1 MVRTRLVVTL
11 ACVLSVATVGCS
23 SNGSPGA
30 TGDGITGTQQ
40 DFSITLSPTS
50 FAAGDVTF
58 NVTNQGPSTH
68 EFVIVKS
75 DQDPGSFPVED
86 GEVPEDTLDVVDEI
100 EDIAPNTSQALT
112 VSLDAGSYVV
122 MCNQPDH
129 YQQGMHTGL
138 TVT

>member
-23 SNGSPGA
+23 SNGSSA
-30 TGDGITGTQQ
+30 TGDAITGTEQ
-40 DFSITLSPTS
+40 DFSITLS
-50 FAAGDVTF
+50 
-58 NVTNQGPSTH
+58 
-68 EFVIVKS
+68 
-75 DQDPGSFPVED
+75 PGSFPVED

-100 EDIAPNTSQALT
+100 EDIAPNTSHALT

-122 MCNQPDH
+122 MCNLPDH
-129 YQQGMHTGL
+129 YQQGMQAGL

>member
-1 MVRTRLVVTL
+1 MLRTRLVVTL

-23 SNGSPGA
+23 SNGSGA
-30 TGDGITGTQQ
+30 TGDITGTEQ

-58 NVTNQGPSTH
+58 AITNQGPSTH

-86 GEVPEDTLDVVDEI
+86 GEVPEDSLDVIDEI
-100 EDIAPNTSQALT
+100 EDFAPNTSQALT

-122 MCNQPDH
+122 MCNLPDH
-129 YQQGMHTGL
+129 YQQGMHAGL